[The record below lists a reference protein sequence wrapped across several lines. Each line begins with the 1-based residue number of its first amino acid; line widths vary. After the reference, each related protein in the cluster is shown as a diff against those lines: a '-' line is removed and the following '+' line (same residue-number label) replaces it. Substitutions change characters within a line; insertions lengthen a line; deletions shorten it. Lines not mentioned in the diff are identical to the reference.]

1 MSFGLTGAPA
11 TFQGAMNKTLQPL
24 LRKCAL
30 VFFDDILVY
39 SPTWEV
45 HLQHIEQVL
54 QLLLKDSW
62 QVKLS
67 KCTFGRQE
75 IAYLGHVISQAG
87 VSTDP
92 SKVSTVVSWPVPVTC
107 KELRGFLGLAG
118 YYRKFVKNFGI
129 IAKPLTSLL
138 KKHAVFVWT
147 DVQES
152 AFQSLKQALSSAPVL
167 ALPDFHKPFA
177 IETDAS
183 GTGVG
188 AVLQQE
194 GHPLAFVSKALGMTN
209 MGLSAY
215 EKEYLAILL
224 AVDQWRSY
232 LQHAEFVIYTDHRS
246 LSHLNEQRLHTQ
258 WQQKV
263 FTKLLGLHYRI
274 VYKKGVDNSAADAL
288 SRRPHEDGECV
299 AISVST
305 PTWLQEVIAGY
316 QQDPEALK
324 LLTVL
329 AVSAQPP
336 YTLQDG
342 VIRYKNRV
350 WLGQNT
356 NLQTTVIG
364 ALHSS
369 AIGGHSGFPVTY
381 ARVKQLFYWP
391 RMKTSVREFVAAC
404 QVCHQAKPDRS
415 RYPGLLQPLPVPSQ
429 AWQAILLDFIEG
441 LPQSG
446 SYNTILVV
454 VDRLTKYAH
463 FVLLRHPFTALKVA
477 QVFMAAVYRLH
488 GMPES
493 IVSDRDRIFTSN
505 LWKEL
510 FQLSGT

>member
-1 MSFGLTGAPA
+1 M
-11 TFQGAMNKTLQPL
+11 
-24 LRKCAL
+24 
-30 VFFDDILVY
+30 
-39 SPTWEV
+39 
-45 HLQHIEQVL
+45 
-54 QLLLKDSW
+54 
-62 QVKLS
+62 
-67 KCTFGRQE
+67 
-75 IAYLGHVISQAG
+75 
-87 VSTDP
+87 
-92 SKVSTVVSWPVPVTC
+92 
-107 KELRGFLGLAG
+107 GLAG

-274 VYKKGVDNSAADAL
+274 VYKKGVDNSAADVL

-324 LLTVL
+324 LLTIL

-391 RMKTSVREFVAAC
+391 RMKTSMREFVAAC

-429 AWQAILLDFIEG
+429 AWQAISLDFIEG

-463 FVLLRHPFTALKVA
+463 FVSLRHLFTALKVA
-477 QVFMAAVYRLH
+477 
-488 GMPES
+488 
-493 IVSDRDRIFTSN
+493 
-505 LWKEL
+505 
-510 FQLSGT
+510 